1 MQCDAQCTAL
11 CLAQQLRQLGDV
23 GRHPTPHSKIYDL
36 FAMSPR
42 FIRLKIMGRFELNC
56 LCLQQMGTVMRK
68 TVFILIAAAVIDL
81 AASQQTPAADM
92 AGRAPG
98 PYYVPPVL
106 PPPIYAWTGCYIGGN
121 IGGTWSNV
129 DLTGITGLNFSANK
143 SGIAG
148 GGQIG
153 CDYNWAGSRWV
164 VGIRNML
171 DATSLSSST
180 NISTVPFTGAVNS
193 STHWFDTLTAR
204 GGYLVQPNVLLYAQG
219 GAAWTNTNITFL
231 TGAGAQLGQA
241 SNDRTGWT
249 VGAGVEWM
257 FAPQWSLF
265 AEYNFMGFGTQGVN
279 FTGCGGTCVVNA
291 NANANVQNVLA
302 GVNYKFNF

>member
-1 MQCDAQCTAL
+1 
-11 CLAQQLRQLGDV
+11 
-23 GRHPTPHSKIYDL
+23 
-36 FAMSPR
+36 
-42 FIRLKIMGRFELNC
+42 
-56 LCLQQMGTVMRK
+56 MGTVMRK
-68 TVFILIAAAVIDL
+68 IVLMLTAAAVIHL
-81 AASQQTPAADM
+81 TASQSARPADI
-92 AGRAPG
+92 APRVYA
-98 PYYVPPVL
+98 PAPAYVPLVQ
-106 PPPIYAWTGCYIGGN
+106 YRWTGCYVGGN
-121 IGGTWSNV
+121 IGGAWSNV
-129 DLTGITGLNFSANK
+129 DLSGASGANFSATK
-143 SGIAG
+143 SGFAG

-153 CDYNWAGSRWV
+153 CDYNWNGTLWV

-171 DATSLSSST
+171 DATSLSNRT
-180 NISTVPFTGAVNS
+180 NISAVPFTGAVDS

-204 GGYLVQPNVLLYAQG
+204 GGYLVQSNVLLYAQG

-231 TGAGAQLGQA
+231 TGSGAQVGEA

-265 AEYNFMGFGTQGVN
+265 AEYNFMGFGTQSATL
-279 FTGCGGTCVVNA
+279 TGCGGTCVVNA